1 MKEFS
6 LTYLFSLLSVFISS
20 ATTIF
25 LSIIAYRQNKKL
37 NLQKEEHEK
46 SLSAQK
52 NEFDKEISRLNGSIE
67 RMNFVHKTQFDTEF
81 ELYKKIW
88 LEISNITKSF
98 HNIQDYLTELN
109 SGGIDLPNIDTAL
122 KNEYNVLK
130 SYSSSFSEIIDKN
143 RPFYFQELYSL
154 LIIFSNQSKILAE
167 YLSIDNFQKID
178 LDSYLFEMLKLHNF
192 SVSIEEII
200 RNRIENLKIV

>member
-20 ATTIF
+20 VTTIF

>member
-6 LTYLFSLLSVFISS
+6 LTYLVSILSVFISS
-20 ATTIF
+20 ATAVF
-25 LSIIAYRQNKKL
+25 LSIIAYKQNKKL
-37 NLQKEEHEK
+37 NLQKEEHDRN
-46 SLSAQK
+46 LTRQK
-52 NEFDKEISRLNGSIE
+52 NEFDKEITRLSGSIE

-98 HNIQDYLTELN
+98 YNIQEYLMKLN
-109 SGGIDLPNIDTAL
+109 TDDSNASDIDRVL
-122 KNEYNVLK
+122 KNEYDLLK
-130 SYSSSFSEIIDKN
+130 TYSSAFSKIIDKN

-167 YLSIDNFQKID
+167 YLSNDDYQKID
-178 LDSYLFEMLKLHNF
+178 LDSYLYEMVKLLNF

>member
-1 MKEFS
+1 
-6 LTYLFSLLSVFISS
+6 
-20 ATTIF
+20 
-25 LSIIAYRQNKKL
+25 
-37 NLQKEEHEK
+37 
-46 SLSAQK
+46 
-52 NEFDKEISRLNGSIE
+52 
-67 RMNFVHKTQFDTEF
+67 MNFVHKTQFDTEF

>member
-52 NEFDKEISRLNGSIE
+52 NEFNKEISRLNGSIE

-109 SGGIDLPNIDTAL
+109 SGSIDLPNIDTAL

>member
-20 ATTIF
+20 VTTIF

-46 SLSAQK
+46 SLYAQK

-143 RPFYFQELYSL
+143 GPFYFQELYSL

>member
-67 RMNFVHKTQFDTEF
+67 RMNFVYKTQFDTEF

-98 HNIQDYLTELN
+98 HNIQDYLTELD
-109 SGGIDLPNIDTAL
+109 SGSIDLPNTTTAL
-122 KNEYNVLK
+122 KDEYNVLK

>member
-6 LTYLFSLLSVFISS
+6 LTYMISLLSVFISS
-20 ATTIF
+20 ATAVF
-25 LSIIAYRQNKKL
+25 LSIIAYKQNKKL
-37 NLQKEEHEK
+37 NFQKEEHDRN
-46 SLSAQK
+46 LSKQK
-52 NEFDKEISRLNGSIE
+52 NEFDKEITRLSGSIE

-88 LEISNITKSF
+88 FEISNITKSF
-98 HNIQDYLTELN
+98 HNIQGYLTELN
-109 SGGIDLPNIDTAL
+109 STSNDRLYIDKAL
-122 KNEYNVLK
+122 KNEYHLLK
-130 SYSSSFSEIIDKN
+130 SYSSVFSEIIDKN

-167 YLSIDNFQKID
+167 HLTNEDFQKID
-178 LDSYLFEMLKLHNF
+178 LDSYLYEMVKLLNF

-200 RNRIENLKIV
+200 RNRIENLKII

>member
-6 LTYLFSLLSVFISS
+6 LTYLISLLSVFISS
-20 ATTIF
+20 VTAVF
-25 LSIIAYRQNKKL
+25 LSIIAYKQNKKL
-37 NLQKEEHEK
+37 NFQKEEHDRN
-46 SLSAQK
+46 LSKQK
-52 NEFDKEISRLNGSIE
+52 NEFDKEITRLSGSIE

-98 HNIQDYLTELN
+98 HDIQDYLTELN
-109 SGGIDLPNIDTAL
+109 STDNDWSSIDKAL
-122 KNEYNVLK
+122 KTEYNRLK
-130 SYSSSFSEIIDKN
+130 SYSFVFSEIIDKN

-167 YLSIDNFQKID
+167 YLTNDDFQKID
-178 LDSYLFEMLKLHNF
+178 LDSYLYEMIKLRNF

-200 RNRIENLKIV
+200 RNRIENLKII

>member
-6 LTYLFSLLSVFISS
+6 LTYLVSILSVFISS
-20 ATTIF
+20 ATAVF
-25 LSIIAYRQNKKL
+25 LSIIAYKQNKKL
-37 NLQKEEHEK
+37 NLQKEEHDRN
-46 SLSAQK
+46 LTRQK
-52 NEFDKEISRLNGSIE
+52 NEFDKEITRLSGSIE

-98 HNIQDYLTELN
+98 HNIQDHLTELN
-109 SGGIDLPNIDTAL
+109 STDNDCSEANKAL
-122 KNEYNVLK
+122 KNEYNLLK
-130 SYSSSFSEIIDKN
+130 SYSSVFSEIIDKN

-167 YLSIDNFQKID
+167 YLSNDDYQKID
-178 LDSYLFEMLKLHNF
+178 LDSYLYEMVKLLNF